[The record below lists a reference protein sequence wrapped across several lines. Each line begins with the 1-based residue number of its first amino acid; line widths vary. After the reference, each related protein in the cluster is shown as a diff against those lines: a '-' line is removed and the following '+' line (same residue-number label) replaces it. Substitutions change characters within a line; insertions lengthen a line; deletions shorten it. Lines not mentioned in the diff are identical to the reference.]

1 MIDTLCCMPAITID
15 VIMFRLSAELEFSA
29 TRSERRIRAAPAAES
44 AARHSESQSEAR
56 TRMMRTSLFD
66 PLSRMFLMSFLVICI
81 LQPSLGDDDMEVDDE
96 PDEVGTINGE
106 MVPEHWPDP
115 IIQNT
120 GDPDADGKAEMVCL
134 IGNYCWRYFFKPVF
148 FSHFRQQWISTRT
161 VRRQWKSSSGS
172 SERCVFVHSFP
183 DPRLIKHKM

>member
-1 MIDTLCCMPAITID
+1 
-15 VIMFRLSAELEFSA
+15 
-29 TRSERRIRAAPAAES
+29 
-44 AARHSESQSEAR
+44 
-56 TRMMRTSLFD
+56 MMRTSLFD

-134 IGNYCWRYFFKPVF
+134 IGNYGVIFLSRCSFHILG
-148 FSHFRQQWISTRT
+148 SNGFRQGR
-161 VRRQWKSSSGS
+161 
-172 SERCVFVHSFP
+172 
-183 DPRLIKHKM
+183 